1 MSSDGALDTLL
12 VLFHD
17 NRGKVVKVKLHFEFY
32 PPGWFFLRNLLVVI
46 NLWNLDYALEFSP
59 DAEPATD
66 HAALA
71 RLETD

>member
-1 MSSDGALDTLL
+1 MKRSPMRPCSTTA
-12 VLFHD
+12 V
-17 NRGKVVKVKLHFEFY
+17 GKVVKAKIDFEY
-32 PPGWFFLRNLLVVI
+32 ETPGWFFLRNLLVFST
-46 NLWNLDYALEFSP
+46 LWNLDYALEFSP